1 MLIVA
6 GILGLV
12 NALLGTV
19 LRILSIPFLIVTLGL
34 FAIVI
39 NMAVL
44 WVTTMLTDRIEI
56 DGFWAYFW
64 AALIISI
71 VSLVLRIAF
80 RKAPIREVIGLAAIG
95 TLANAALD
103 RALPNPVDTMFDI
116 SFC

>member
-1 MLIVA
+1 MVRILLRWAITAVAVFVAGELVSGIELREGVVSLLIVA

-19 LRILSIPFLIVTLGL
+19 LRILSIPLIVTLGL

-80 RKAPIREVIGLAAIG
+80 P
-95 TLANAALD
+95 D
-103 RALPNPVDTMFDI
+103 RNDD
-116 SFC
+116 